1 MSVESE
7 VSLDG
12 TKLTITVRGRFD
24 FGSHQAFRDA
34 YERFYKVPEIYVV
47 DLKETTYMDSS
58 ALGMLLL
65 LRDHAGGDNAEVQ
78 VVNANSDVRK
88 ILALTVLIAED
99 SAADLLLLSTI
110 VRRQGHQVLTASNGQ
125 EAVDVFTR
133 ERPQLVLMD
142 ALMPVMDGFEAARQ
156 IKQRAGEALVP
167 IIFLTS
173 LRESEA
179 LAQCLDAGGDDF
191 LAKPYNQVILAA
203 KINAMDRLRRLQATV
218 LQQRDLIARHHD
230 YLLQEQR
237 VAKAVF
243 DKVAHSGCINAAPNI
258 RYVQSPYALFNGDLL
273 LAAYTPSGDMHVL
286 LGDFTGHGL
295 PAAVGAMPLAEV
307 FYGMT
312 AKGYGLAQTLREMN
326 AKLKRILPVDM
337 FCCATL
343 LCLSAQRRVVEV
355 WNGGMPDGYV
365 HDVTTGKRTPLVSRH
380 LPLGVLA
387 AEAFD
392 DRTEVWPM
400 ALGDRVFLLS
410 DGVLDTA
417 DAHEQLFGAERLQ
430 QVFAANREPD
440 RLFEEIEQAL
450 AGFRGEVRD
459 DISMVEISLQ
469 ADEPLRSSSVV
480 YSDSGQS
487 SPLDWSVSFEFRA
500 ETLKSY
506 NPLPY
511 LLQLLLEIHGL
522 REQSGAL
529 YSVMAELYSNALEHG
544 VLGLDSRLKRDAQG
558 FAAYYRERNERL
570 ARLDSGYVRVH
581 LDVVPTGEGGC
592 LTLRIED
599 SGAGFDV
606 DKVLARPLDVDRL
619 SGRGLSLVRQLSS
632 DVGWS
637 DGGRCV
643 CVEFSWKALA

>member
-1 MSVESE
+1 MSTLAPVLEA
-7 VSLDG
+7 
-12 TKLTITVRGRFD
+12 LTI
-24 FGSHQAFRDA
+24 
-34 YERFYKVPEIYVV
+34 
-47 DLKETTYMDSS
+47 
-58 ALGMLLL
+58 
-65 LRDHAGGDNAEVQ
+65 
-78 VVNANSDVRK
+78 
-88 ILALTVLIAED
+88 LIAED
-99 SAADLLLLSTI
+99 SAADRLLLASI
-110 VRRQGHQVLTASNGQ
+110 IRRQGHQVLTVSNGA
-125 EAVDVFTR
+125 EAIEVFAR

-156 IKQRAGEALVP
+156 IKQLAGEALVP

-191 LAKPYNQVILAA
+191 LPKPYNPLILAA

-218 LQQRDLIARHHD
+218 LQQRDLIARHHEH
-230 YLLQEQR
+230 LMHEQR
-237 VAKAVF
+237 AAKAVF

-258 RYVQSPYALFNGDLL
+258 RYLQSPYALFNGDLL

-295 PAAVGAMPLAEV
+295 PAAIGAMPLAEV

-312 AKGYGLAQTLREMN
+312 AKGYGLTQTLREMN

-343 LCLSAQRRVVEV
+343 LCLSAQRRAVEV
-355 WNGGMPDGYV
+355 WNGGMPEGYV
-365 HDVTTGKRTPLVSRH
+365 HEVATGRRTPLMSRH
-380 LPLGVLA
+380 LPLGVLS

-392 DRTEVWPM
+392 DSTEVWPM

-417 DAHEQLFGAERLQ
+417 DANDQLFGAERLQ

-440 RLFEEIEQAL
+440 RLFEDIEQAL
-450 AGFRGEVRD
+450 AAFRGQARD
-459 DISMVEISLQ
+459 DVSMVEITLQ
-469 ADEPLRSSSVV
+469 AGQPLRAAEPM
-480 YSDSGQS
+480 YADSGRS
-487 SPLDWSVSFEFRA
+487 CPLDWSVSFEFRA
-500 ETLKSY
+500 QTLRTY

-522 REQSGAL
+522 RAQSGAL

-558 FAAYYRERNERL
+558 FAQYYRQRHERL
-570 ARLDSGYVRVH
+570 AQLDSGYVRVH
-581 LDVVPTGEGGC
+581 VQVVPTDKGGK
-592 LTLRIED
+592 LTLRLED
-599 SGAGFDV
+599 SGQGFDV
-606 DKVLARPLDVDRL
+606 EQELARPVDIDRL

-632 DVGWS
+632 AVGWS
-637 DGGRCV
+637 DGGRTV
-643 CVEFSWKALA
+643 CVEFCWAALA

>member
-1 MSVESE
+1 MSALAPVLEA
-7 VSLDG
+7 
-12 TKLTITVRGRFD
+12 LTI
-24 FGSHQAFRDA
+24 
-34 YERFYKVPEIYVV
+34 
-47 DLKETTYMDSS
+47 
-58 ALGMLLL
+58 
-65 LRDHAGGDNAEVQ
+65 
-78 VVNANSDVRK
+78 
-88 ILALTVLIAED
+88 LIAED
-99 SAADLLLLSTI
+99 SAADRLLLASI
-110 VRRQGHQVLTASNGQ
+110 IRRQGHQVLTVSNGA
-125 EAVDVFTR
+125 EAIEVFAR

-156 IKQRAGEALVP
+156 IKQLAGEALVP

-191 LAKPYNQVILAA
+191 LPKPYNPLILAA

-218 LQQRDLIARHHD
+218 LQQRDLIAKHHEH
-230 YLLQEQR
+230 LMHEQR
-237 VAKAVF
+237 AAKAVF

-258 RYVQSPYALFNGDLL
+258 RYLQSPYALFNGDLL

-295 PAAVGAMPLAEV
+295 PAAIGAMPLAEV

-312 AKGYGLAQTLREMN
+312 AKGYGLTQTLREMN

-343 LCLSAQRRVVEV
+343 LCLSAQRRAVEV
-355 WNGGMPDGYV
+355 WNGGMPEGYV
-365 HDVTTGKRTPLVSRH
+365 HEVATGRRTPLMSRH
-380 LPLGVLA
+380 LPLGVLS

-392 DRTEVWPM
+392 DSTEVWPM

-417 DAHEQLFGAERLQ
+417 DANDQLFGAERLQ

-440 RLFEEIEQAL
+440 RLFEDIEQAL
-450 AGFRGEVRD
+450 AAFRGQARD
-459 DISMVEISLQ
+459 DVSMVEITLQ
-469 ADEPLRSSSVV
+469 AGQPLRAAEPM
-480 YSDSGQS
+480 YADSGQS
-487 SPLDWSVSFEFRA
+487 CPLDWSVSFEFRA
-500 ETLKSY
+500 QTLRTY

-558 FAAYYRERNERL
+558 FAQYYRQRHERL
-570 ARLDSGYVRVH
+570 AQLDSGYVRVH
-581 LDVVPTGEGGC
+581 MQVVPTDKGGK
-592 LTLRIED
+592 LTLRLED
-599 SGAGFDV
+599 SGQGFDV
-606 DKVLARPLDVDRL
+606 EQELARPVDIDRL

-632 DVGWS
+632 AVGWS
-637 DGGRCV
+637 DGGRTV
-643 CVEFSWKALA
+643 CVEFCWAALA

>member
-1 MSVESE
+1 MSALAPVLEA
-7 VSLDG
+7 
-12 TKLTITVRGRFD
+12 LTI
-24 FGSHQAFRDA
+24 
-34 YERFYKVPEIYVV
+34 
-47 DLKETTYMDSS
+47 
-58 ALGMLLL
+58 
-65 LRDHAGGDNAEVQ
+65 
-78 VVNANSDVRK
+78 
-88 ILALTVLIAED
+88 LIAED
-99 SAADLLLLSTI
+99 SAADRLLLASI
-110 VRRQGHQVLTASNGQ
+110 IRRQGHQALTVSNGA
-125 EAVDVFTR
+125 EAIEVFAR

-156 IKQRAGEALVP
+156 IKQLAGEALVP

-191 LAKPYNQVILAA
+191 LPKPYNPLILAA

-218 LQQRDLIARHHD
+218 LQQRDLIAKHHEH
-230 YLLQEQR
+230 LMHEQR
-237 VAKAVF
+237 AAKAVF

-258 RYVQSPYALFNGDLL
+258 RYLQSPYALFNGDLL

-295 PAAVGAMPLAEV
+295 PAAIGAMPLAEV

-312 AKGYGLAQTLREMN
+312 AKGYGLTQTLREMN

-343 LCLSAQRRVVEV
+343 LCLSAQRRAVEV
-355 WNGGMPDGYV
+355 WNGGMPEGYV
-365 HDVTTGKRTPLVSRH
+365 HEVATGRRTPLMSRH
-380 LPLGVLA
+380 LPLGVLS

-392 DRTEVWPM
+392 DSTEVWPM

-417 DAHEQLFGAERLQ
+417 DANDQLFGAERLQ

-440 RLFEEIEQAL
+440 RLFEDIEQAL
-450 AGFRGEVRD
+450 AAFRGQARD
-459 DISMVEISLQ
+459 DVSMVEITLQ
-469 ADEPLRSSSVV
+469 AGQPLRAAEPM
-480 YSDSGQS
+480 YADSGQS
-487 SPLDWSVSFEFRA
+487 CPLDWSVSFEFRA
-500 ETLKSY
+500 QTLRTY

-558 FAAYYRERNERL
+558 FAQYYRQRHERL
-570 ARLDSGYVRVH
+570 AQLDSGYVRVH
-581 LDVVPTGEGGC
+581 MQVVPTDKGGK
-592 LTLRIED
+592 LTLRLED
-599 SGAGFDV
+599 SGQGFDV
-606 DKVLARPLDVDRL
+606 EQELARPVDIDRL

-632 DVGWS
+632 AVGWS
-637 DGGRCV
+637 DGGRTV
-643 CVEFSWKALA
+643 CVEFCWAALA

>member
-1 MSVESE
+1 MSALAPVLEA
-7 VSLDG
+7 
-12 TKLTITVRGRFD
+12 LTI
-24 FGSHQAFRDA
+24 
-34 YERFYKVPEIYVV
+34 
-47 DLKETTYMDSS
+47 
-58 ALGMLLL
+58 
-65 LRDHAGGDNAEVQ
+65 
-78 VVNANSDVRK
+78 
-88 ILALTVLIAED
+88 LIAED
-99 SAADLLLLSTI
+99 SAADRLLLASI
-110 VRRQGHQVLTASNGQ
+110 IRRQGHQVLTVSNGA
-125 EAVDVFTR
+125 EAIEVFAR

-156 IKQRAGEALVP
+156 IKQLAGEALVP

-191 LAKPYNQVILAA
+191 LPKPYNPLILAA

-218 LQQRDLIARHHD
+218 LQQRDLIARHHEH
-230 YLLQEQR
+230 LMHEQR
-237 VAKAVF
+237 AAKAVF

-258 RYVQSPYALFNGDLL
+258 RYLQSPYALFNGDLL

-295 PAAVGAMPLAEV
+295 PAAIGAMPLAEV

-312 AKGYGLAQTLREMN
+312 AKGYGLTQTLREMN

-343 LCLSAQRRVVEV
+343 LCLSAQRRAVEV
-355 WNGGMPDGYV
+355 WNGGMPEGYV
-365 HDVTTGKRTPLVSRH
+365 HEVATGRRTPLMSRH
-380 LPLGVLA
+380 LPLGVLS

-392 DRTEVWPM
+392 DSTEVWPM

-417 DAHEQLFGAERLQ
+417 DANDQLFGAERLQ

-440 RLFEEIEQAL
+440 RLFEDIEQAL
-450 AGFRGEVRD
+450 AAFRGQARD
-459 DISMVEISLQ
+459 DVSMVEITLQ
-469 ADEPLRSSSVV
+469 AGQPLRAAEPM
-480 YSDSGQS
+480 YADSGQS
-487 SPLDWSVSFEFRA
+487 CPLDWSVSFEFRA
-500 ETLKSY
+500 QTLRTY

-522 REQSGAL
+522 RAQSGAL

-558 FAAYYRERNERL
+558 FAQYYHQRHERL
-570 ARLDSGYVRVH
+570 AQLDSGYVRVH
-581 LDVVPTGEGGC
+581 VQVVPTDKGGK
-592 LTLRIED
+592 LTLRLED
-599 SGAGFDV
+599 SGQGFDV
-606 DKVLARPLDVDRL
+606 EQELARPVDIDRL

-632 DVGWS
+632 AVGWS
-637 DGGRCV
+637 DGGRSV
-643 CVEFSWKALA
+643 CVEFCWEALA

>member
-1 MSVESE
+1 
-7 VSLDG
+7 
-12 TKLTITVRGRFD
+12 
-24 FGSHQAFRDA
+24 
-34 YERFYKVPEIYVV
+34 
-47 DLKETTYMDSS
+47 
-58 ALGMLLL
+58 
-65 LRDHAGGDNAEVQ
+65 
-78 VVNANSDVRK
+78 
-88 ILALTVLIAED
+88 
-99 SAADLLLLSTI
+99 
-110 VRRQGHQVLTASNGQ
+110 
-125 EAVDVFTR
+125 
-133 ERPQLVLMD
+133 
-142 ALMPVMDGFEAARQ
+142 
-156 IKQRAGEALVP
+156 
-167 IIFLTS
+167 
-173 LRESEA
+173 
-179 LAQCLDAGGDDF
+179 
-191 LAKPYNQVILAA
+191 
-203 KINAMDRLRRLQATV
+203 
-218 LQQRDLIARHHD
+218 
-230 YLLQEQR
+230 
-237 VAKAVF
+237 VF

-570 ARLDSGYVRVH
+570 ARLDRGYVRVH
-581 LDVVPTGEGGC
+581 LDVVPTGEGGG

>member
-1 MSVESE
+1 MSALAPVLEA
-7 VSLDG
+7 
-12 TKLTITVRGRFD
+12 LTI
-24 FGSHQAFRDA
+24 
-34 YERFYKVPEIYVV
+34 
-47 DLKETTYMDSS
+47 
-58 ALGMLLL
+58 
-65 LRDHAGGDNAEVQ
+65 
-78 VVNANSDVRK
+78 
-88 ILALTVLIAED
+88 LIAED
-99 SAADLLLLSTI
+99 SAADRLLLASI
-110 VRRQGHQVLTASNGQ
+110 IRRQGHQVLTVSNGA
-125 EAVDVFTR
+125 EAIEVFAR

-156 IKQRAGEALVP
+156 IKQLAGEALVP

-191 LAKPYNQVILAA
+191 LPKPYNPLILAA

-218 LQQRDLIARHHD
+218 LQQRDLIARHHEH
-230 YLLQEQR
+230 LMHEQR
-237 VAKAVF
+237 AAKAVF
-243 DKVAHSGCINAAPNI
+243 DKVAHSGCINVAPNI
-258 RYVQSPYALFNGDLL
+258 RYLQSPYALFNGDLL

-295 PAAVGAMPLAEV
+295 PAAIGAMPLAEV

-312 AKGYGLAQTLREMN
+312 AKGYGLTQTLREMN

-343 LCLSAQRRVVEV
+343 LCLSAQRRAVEV
-355 WNGGMPDGYV
+355 WNGGMPEGYV
-365 HDVTTGKRTPLVSRH
+365 HEVATGRRTPLMSRH
-380 LPLGVLA
+380 LPLGVLS

-392 DRTEVWPM
+392 DSTEVWPM

-417 DAHEQLFGAERLQ
+417 DANDQLFGAERLQ

-440 RLFEEIEQAL
+440 RLFEDIEQAL
-450 AGFRGEVRD
+450 AAFRGQARD
-459 DISMVEISLQ
+459 DVSMVEITLQ
-469 ADEPLRSSSVV
+469 AGQPLRAAEPM
-480 YSDSGQS
+480 YADSGRS
-487 SPLDWSVSFEFRA
+487 CPLDWSVSFEFRA
-500 ETLKSY
+500 QTLRTY

-522 REQSGAL
+522 RAQSGAL

-558 FAAYYRERNERL
+558 FAQYYRQRHERL
-570 ARLDSGYVRVH
+570 AQLDSGYVRVH
-581 LDVVPTGEGGC
+581 VQVVPTDKGGK
-592 LTLRIED
+592 LTLRLED
-599 SGAGFDV
+599 SGQGFDV
-606 DKVLARPLDVDRL
+606 EQELARPVDIDRL

-632 DVGWS
+632 AVGWS
-637 DGGRCV
+637 DGGRTV
-643 CVEFSWKALA
+643 CVEFCWAALA